1 MLGRAQRR
9 ERLRLPPQAVIV
21 RSGLAGV
28 EPAVDHWVMSNL
40 LSFGLVAAMT
50 STAFVAAQEV
60 PGSTG
65 QQDSVPS
72 EFARFVKVED
82 GGHFDTAITTYEKDG
97 VQVVFYAAVH
107 IADRACYQ
115 ALNERFPADEVGAV
129 GSPTNRFRSV
139 GY

>member
-72 EFARFVKVED
+72 EFARFVKNGNGD
-82 GGHFDTAITTYEKDG
+82 ASKAFKRGLLG
-97 VQVVFYAAVH
+97 VA
-107 IADRACYQ
+107 
-115 ALNERFPADEVGAV
+115 
-129 GSPTNRFRSV
+129 
-139 GY
+139 